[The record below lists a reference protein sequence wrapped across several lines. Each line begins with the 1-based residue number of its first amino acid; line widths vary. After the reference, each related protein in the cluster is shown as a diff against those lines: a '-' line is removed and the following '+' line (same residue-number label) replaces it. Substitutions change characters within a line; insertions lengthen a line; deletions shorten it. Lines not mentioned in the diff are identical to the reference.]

1 MDDLYIKTL
10 NIKILLQIFDIYLI
24 NGEYVLFQIG
34 LSILKILED
43 ELKNMTISQI
53 LNLLKRLPDKYKKE
67 KFFEIFN
74 NFNSI
79 KSEYVEN
86 KRKNEL
92 EQQKKI
98 LVLS

>member
-24 NGEYVLFQIG
+24 NGEYVLFQIW

-67 KFFEIFN
+67 KFFEVFN

-98 LVLS
+98 LALS

>member
-1 MDDLYIKTL
+1 M
-10 NIKILLQIFDIYLI
+10 LQIFDIYLI

-34 LSILKILED
+34 VSILKILED

-67 KFFEIFN
+67 KFFEVFN